1 VQKQEIN
8 YCPVQ
13 SHQILEIVMS
23 SVEKNYRFA
32 ASHEWVKDNED
43 GTVTMGISHH
53 AQELLGDVVF
63 VELPEEGDVITAGES
78 FSLVESVKAASD
90 VYAPVSGEIVAINE
104 TLEDSPEL
112 INEASFTEG
121 WIAKIRLSN
130 PEQLTN
136 LLDSEAYYSSVD
148 E

>member
-1 VQKQEIN
+1 
-8 YCPVQ
+8 
-13 SHQILEIVMS
+13 MS

-136 LLDSEAYYSSVD
+136 LLGSEAYYSSVD

>member
-1 VQKQEIN
+1 
-8 YCPVQ
+8 
-13 SHQILEIVMS
+13 MS

>member
-1 VQKQEIN
+1 
-8 YCPVQ
+8 
-13 SHQILEIVMS
+13 MS
-23 SVEKNYRFA
+23 SVEKNYKFA
-32 ASHEWVKDNED
+32 ASHEWVKDNGD
-43 GTVTMGISHH
+43 GTVTMGISRH

-63 VELPEEGDVITAGES
+63 VELPEEGAVITAGES

-112 INEASFTEG
+112 INEASFTDG

-136 LLDSEAYYSSVD
+136 LLASEAYYSSVD